1 MSVQLRSLKDED
13 SAQVLRWRNSPEVAP
28 HMYSDHV
35 ISEAEHDRWFSGAR
49 SADDRAYWIILYDD
63 APVGL
68 ANIVRIDQAARRCE
82 WAYYLGA
89 ADTRGKGIGAA
100 VEYIVLDHVF
110 GARGLNKLWCE
121 VFVDNEAVWKLH
133 ESFGFRREAHFRQ
146 HIHKRGRYL
155 DVYGLGLLAGEW
167 DLVRPSVQAR
177 LEARG
182 HDLAQLKIITD

>member
-1 MSVQLRSLKDED
+1 MSVQLRPMKGED
-13 SAQVLRWRNSPEVAP
+13 SAQVLKWRNSPEVAP
-28 HMYSDHV
+28 YMYSEHA
-35 ISEAEHDRWFSGAR
+35 ISDAEHDRWFEVAR
-49 SADDRAYWIILYDD
+49 NAEDRAYWIILHDQ

-68 ANIVRIDQAARRCE
+68 ANIVRIDQGARRCD

-121 VFVDNEAVWKLH
+121 VFVENEVVWKLH
-133 ESFGFRREAHFRQ
+133 ESFGFKREAHFRQ
-146 HIHKRGRYL
+146 HIHKGGRYL
-155 DVYGLGLLAGEW
+155 DVYGLGLLAAEW
-167 DLVRPSVQAR
+167 DLARPSIQAR

-182 HDLAQLKIITD
+182 HDLAQLMILAD